1 MHSNMCLEALGIN
14 IRDGC
19 ILEHIS
25 EHCMLDIVISKL
37 I

>member
-1 MHSNMCLEALGIN
+1 MCIKALGIN

-19 ILEHIS
+19 TLEHIS
-25 EHCMLDIVISKL
+25 ERCVPNIVISKL